1 MRCFGAMHVVFG
13 DHAIV
18 FSETVQEAFWKLM
31 GVYGVDQAICRCTEK
46 ADAIQGLAATVPA
59 REVTGYLE
67 RLCDLT
73 TEECYGCP
81 FLLRV
86 LLLFVRPCRQ
96 WSYRVAVLNYFL
108 DQDYAAV
115 LLRAAAEAAWGDRVE
130 VLLRE
135 KEAKEVMD
143 ALYEEYVRN
152 CRCVWEEKEE
162 VIEMIIRYVE
172 QAIRHAR
179 GSYPELMINPL
190 SFWVRHYIEEEKP
203 HYAFY
208 MKEYGKACSF
218 VFEHLC
224 VCCELQL
231 QQTG

>member
-1 MRCFGAMHVVFG
+1 M
-13 DHAIV
+13 
-18 FSETVQEAFWKLM
+18 
-31 GVYGVDQAICRCTEK
+31 
-46 ADAIQGLAATVPA
+46 
-59 REVTGYLE
+59 
-67 RLCDLT
+67 
-73 TEECYGCP
+73 
-81 FLLRV
+81 
-86 LLLFVRPCRQ
+86 
-96 WSYRVAVLNYFL
+96 
-108 DQDYAAV
+108 
-115 LLRAAAEAAWGDRVE
+115 
-130 VLLRE
+130 LLRE

-179 GSYPELMINPL
+179 GSYPELVINPL